1 MPGDDVLMMEALS
14 DMGSAVFLCHAG
26 DTVLM
31 MEALSDMGSAVSA
44 TAIKSRDAVLS
55 RVRRMV
61 LHGWQQQEGV
71 DFQPTYEQRKYE
83 LSVEDGCALWGSRVV
98 VPPAGR
104 EAVVRLLHE
113 GHPGISRMKALAR
126 GVVWWLGLDSQ
137 LESKVKECVACQS
150 SRKSPP
156 KAPLHPW
163 EWPTKLGYI
172 ACGFCGAIVR

>member
-1 MPGDDVLMMEALS
+1 MRESPSSARGYCPDDGGTFRHGLS
-14 DMGSAVFLCHAG
+14 SVPVPG

-55 RVRRMV
+55 RVRIMV

-71 DFQPTYEQRKYE
+71 DFQPYEQHKHE

-163 EWPTKLGYI
+163 EWPTKLTQNG
-172 ACGFCGAIVR
+172 